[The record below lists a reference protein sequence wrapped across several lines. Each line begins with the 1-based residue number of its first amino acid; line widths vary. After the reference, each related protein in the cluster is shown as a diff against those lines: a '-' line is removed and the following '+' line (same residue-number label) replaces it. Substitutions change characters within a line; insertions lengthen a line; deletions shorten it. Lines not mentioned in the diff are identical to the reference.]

1 MNVSTGVLPGQTLS
15 ALIQQEVIKA
25 STPFDPG
32 QIQPA
37 SLDLRLGGKAW
48 RIQASFLPGAES
60 MVTDKIDKFALHE
73 LDLTKGAVLEKG
85 CVYLVEL

>member
-25 STPFDPG
+25 SMPFDPG

-37 SLDLRLGGKAW
+37 SLDLRLGSKAW
-48 RIQASFLPGAES
+48 RIQASFLPCLLYTSPSPRDPVSARMPS
-60 MVTDKIDKFALHE
+60 SA
-73 LDLTKGAVLEKG
+73 
-85 CVYLVEL
+85 